1 MGGRSDALATGI
13 LCAQNTASRDIL
25 HIRDAVGCLCGID
38 GLAIDVDGTHV
49 AAVKVGHIIE
59 PKQPMVDSEA

>member
-1 MGGRSDALATGI
+1 MQPGF
-13 LCAQNTASRDIL
+13 CAHRTQQAEIFGTFFTPLDV
-25 HIRDAVGCLCGID
+25 DVVTT
-38 GLAIDVDGTHV
+38 IDVDGTHV